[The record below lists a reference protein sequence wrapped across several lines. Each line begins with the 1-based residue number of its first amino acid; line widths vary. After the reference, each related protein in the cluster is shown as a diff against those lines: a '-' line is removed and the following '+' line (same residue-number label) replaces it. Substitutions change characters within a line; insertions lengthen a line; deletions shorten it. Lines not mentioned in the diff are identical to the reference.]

1 MEEDGK
7 EFEDTIPHCWIDKEN
22 NLVRW
27 PKKMKKGH
35 LDKAI
40 KAAMKPAEDWQKYK
54 LIKIKR
60 TSGKLLFIFL
70 SNQVKM
76 LKSMSTVELSN
87 F

>member
-1 MEEDGK
+1 MEENG
-7 EFEDTIPHCWIDKEN
+7 EEYEETIPHCWVDEAN

-40 KAAMKPAEDWQKYK
+40 KARMIPEEDWQKYK
-54 LIKIKR
+54 LKKIKK
-60 TSGKLLFIFL
+60 TSGKFYSCFIIL
-70 SNQVKM
+70 SRI
-76 LKSMSTVELSN
+76 KSA